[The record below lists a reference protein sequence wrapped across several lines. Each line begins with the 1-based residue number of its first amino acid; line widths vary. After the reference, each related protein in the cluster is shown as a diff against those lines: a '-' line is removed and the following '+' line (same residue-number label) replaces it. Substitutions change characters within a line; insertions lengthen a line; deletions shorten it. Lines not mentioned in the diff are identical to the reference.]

1 MIDMGNNINAPNTK
15 LTLTNT
21 FPEIVL
27 SFILKK
33 EQ

>member
-1 MIDMGNNINAPNTK
+1 MDNNINATNTE
-15 LTLTNT
+15 LTVTNT
-21 FPEIVL
+21 FPEIAL